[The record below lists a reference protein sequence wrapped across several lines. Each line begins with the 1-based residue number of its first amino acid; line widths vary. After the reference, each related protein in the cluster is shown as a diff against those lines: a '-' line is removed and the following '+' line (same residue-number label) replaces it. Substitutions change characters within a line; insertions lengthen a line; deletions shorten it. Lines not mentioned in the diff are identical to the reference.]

1 MKSLNIKKTSIY
13 ITLLFAI
20 TYLCIKYNIYIPCIF
35 HKITGLYCPG
45 CGITRMIISLLKM
58 NFCQAFRYNP
68 LAFILLPL
76 FICYYI
82 IKYIF
87 YLKNKQLIIN
97 NKVWYTILMIVILF
111 GIIRN
116 IPTFKYL
123 IPTKI

>member
-1 MKSLNIKKTSIY
+1 MKDLINKHFKL
-13 ITLLFAI
+13 LLFIAI
-20 TYLCIKYNIYIPCIF
+20 IINIVIVLIF
-35 HKITGLYCPG
+35 KPACPWKVNFNIDCAG
-45 CGITRMIISLLKM
+45 CGATRMIESIIKLD
-58 NFCQAFRYNP
+58 FYQAFRYNP